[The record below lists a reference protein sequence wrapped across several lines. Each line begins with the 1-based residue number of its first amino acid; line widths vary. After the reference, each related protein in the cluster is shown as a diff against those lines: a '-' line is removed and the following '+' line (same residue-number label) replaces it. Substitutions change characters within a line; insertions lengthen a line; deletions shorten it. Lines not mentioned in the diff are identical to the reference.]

1 MFFQEVGDDVGAEDV
16 ADSALALA
24 PALEVDFGVA
34 PQQVAQDTFYK
45 FLMVP
50 VSGTS
55 AGRFIL
61 SICWKLLRSGES
73 PPCMQ
78 MILSSMMAMTGRVLK
93 QSPKSF
99 QSLMLYLIA
108 GGTCA
113 CTRRRSRRAC

>member
-1 MFFQEVGDDVGAEDV
+1 MFFEEVGDDVCAEDV
-16 ADSALALA
+16 ADAALAFA

-34 PQQVAQDTFYK
+34 PQQVAEDAFVK
-45 FLMVP
+45 IEP

-55 AGRFIL
+55 AGRLIL
-61 SICWKLLRSGES
+61 SICWKLLRSGER